1 MSNSIKHTPNKNY
14 LDTWEITP
22 NEWNSFIK
30 EAKSLKKEDNIY
42 MGIAT
47 LIVGIP
53 FLMLSK
59 KITFLMTLFFVIP
72 FAILVPWA
80 RNKMSTS
87 YLKPIKN
94 IAFVKF
100 YTNYITINIRR
111 IDLYADKK
119 WIKNMKIIDSKN
131 GLKLLEIEIA
141 WRARKGYTFDE
152 VRVPIPVDKLERAA
166 GLIEYY
172 STYN

>member
-1 MSNSIKHTPNKNY
+1 MLNFLKHTTNNNY
-14 LDTWEITP
+14 LDTWEISP

-42 MGIAT
+42 LGIAT

-53 FLMLSK
+53 FLMFSK

-80 RNKMSTS
+80 RNKISTAH
-87 YLKPIKN
+87 LKPIKN
-94 IAFVKF
+94 KTIVEF
-100 YTNYITINIRR
+100 YTHYITINKRR

-119 WIKNMKIIDSKN
+119 WIKNMKIIDGKN
-131 GLKLLEIEIA
+131 GLKLMEIEIA
-141 WRARKGYTFDE
+141 WAARKGDTFDE
-152 VRVPIPVDKLERAA
+152 TRIPIPTNKLERAE
-166 GLIEYY
+166 GLIDFYRNY
-172 STYN
+172 Q